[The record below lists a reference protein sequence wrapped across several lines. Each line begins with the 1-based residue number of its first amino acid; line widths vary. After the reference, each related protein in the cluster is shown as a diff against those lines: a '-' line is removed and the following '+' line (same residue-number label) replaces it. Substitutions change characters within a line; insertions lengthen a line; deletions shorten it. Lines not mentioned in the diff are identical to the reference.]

1 MENKIP
7 PTDTKTVAEPLSP
20 VTKPPFHLSKTVIA
34 LLITLAVVLT
44 IVGFLLL
51 RRLVT
56 TPTQENLSDSSA
68 AYSPAPITLQVDT
81 TDWLTYTDNEAGFT
95 FKYPRSVL
103 INEETKNST
112 ELVMSVSSEK
122 LSDIPEDLPLSMGRQ
137 DALKQKSDLVQMD
150 GTNIRKVGDLNGQVS
165 TIYSQFEVCSV
176 IFSKKFTFYPGE
188 YRVIL
193 TLSGPKEKIM
203 SEMPGFFTVDPANC
217 GTNLMWNQENK
228 SDFETTLA
236 NLQGIGIAQN
246 WYNYFYLIVNT
257 LQLLTPSPQ

>member
-1 MENKIP
+1 MENKTP
-7 PTDTKTVAEPLSP
+7 PTDTEKVVEPPSP
-20 VTKPPFHLSKTVIA
+20 VSKTPFHLSKTVIA

-44 IVGFLLL
+44 IVVSLLL

-56 TPTQENLSDSSA
+56 TPQEKLTDSSA

-95 FKYPRSVL
+95 FKYPRSIL

-122 LSDIPEDLPLSMGRQ
+122 LSDIPEDLPLSMGRK
-137 DALKQKSDLVQMD
+137 DALKQKADLVQMD
-150 GTNIRKVGDLNGQVS
+150 GINIRKIGDLNSQVS
-165 TIYSQFEVCSV
+165 TTYSQFEVCSV
-176 IFSKKFTFYPGE
+176 IFSKKLTFYPGE

-236 NLQGIGIAQN
+236 KLQGIGIAQD

-257 LQLLTPSPQ
+257 LELLTPSPQ